1 MHSLWHFITCID
13 LYKHNHNPDTGLFF
27 HHKGSLSYLLPLHSH
42 IRPWF
47 SWWKMPRG
55 DVATTSLSSIS
66 KFLKFES
73 IEIGVFFFFFGP
85 LRRVP
90 WRSTK
95 VVVYFTSLFLFIA
108 EHYSF
113 GLTILL
119 QKDICIFLF
128 QFVAIINRT
137 AINIPVQ
144 VFLRTCF
151 HFSRISA
158 QECIYKLHVKCVCN
172 VLWSTMCF
180 QSGCT
185 ILCSH

>member
-27 HHKGSLSYLLPLHSH
+27 NHKGSLSYLLPLHSH

-55 DVATTSLSSIS
+55 DVAATSLSSIS

-73 IEIGVFFFFFGP
+73 IEIAFFFSP
-85 LRRVP
+85 LRRVS

-95 VVVYFTSLFLFIA
+95 VVVYFTSLFLLIA

-113 GLTILL
+113 GLTIIL
-119 QKDICIFLF
+119 QKEICIFF
-128 QFVAIINRT
+128 
-137 AINIPVQ
+137 PVCGDYKENWYKH
-144 VFLRTCF
+144 TCTS
-151 HFSRISA
+151 FSANMFS
-158 QECIYKLHVKCVCN
+158 
-172 VLWSTMCF
+172 VL
-180 QSGCT
+180 
-185 ILCSH
+185 